1 MSAADLFDLDRLPEK
16 ERLRYAP
23 GAFGQHTL
31 MARNLIENGS
41 TFVMVA
47 NGMPWDC
54 HVLNHEIY
62 QMLVPELDNVF
73 YQLVTDLED
82 RGMLEDTLVIA
93 MGEFGRTPWLNAA
106 RGRDHYPKAW
116 SMIMAGGG
124 IKGGVVHGATDE
136 LGIAVKDGKVNNR
149 NLFATFFSVLGIDPH
164 EQYNLPGLPTFH
176 RVEDNAAPIE
186 EVLS

>member
-16 ERLRYAP
+16 ERLRYGP
-23 GAFGQHTL
+23 DAFGQHTL

-82 RGMLEDTLVIA
+82 RGMLEDTLVMA
-93 MGEFGRTPWLNAA
+93 MGEFGRTPWLNAIVDA
-106 RGRDHYPKAW
+106 TITPKPEHDHGRRWDQGGRRAW
-116 SMIMAGGG
+116 C
-124 IKGGVVHGATDE
+124 
-136 LGIAVKDGKVNNR
+136 N
-149 NLFATFFSVLGIDPH
+149 
-164 EQYNLPGLPTFH
+164 
-176 RVEDNAAPIE
+176 
-186 EVLS
+186 